1 MAAEWCYAENGR
13 DQGPVSASDLRKLVQ
28 AGRITGQTPIWKL
41 GTDQRVPASRV
52 RGLFP
57 GSGAAS
63 SPSAARSH
71 DAPRDDAAQAES
83 SALQEA
89 TEASQATS
97 SILSHVEMSAGRVVD
112 VTRFGVGGIVQ
123 GFRHINGQMLR
134 HLHPQRY
141 AMACVAFFTLIGVMV
156 EPLLRGAWT
165 APILQALAF
174 VSMVPCLMV
183 VLGDPS
189 CRIPSNLRLMGFR
202 WAGAS
207 ILAWI
212 AIWLV
217 LRIFGQGSWIPLGM
231 VFASVALF
239 GTVIDAPPTRKPR
252 WATGKRPKARDGN
265 RPPRSTPRS
274 S

>member
-1 MAAEWCYAENGR
+1 
-13 DQGPVSASDLRKLVQ
+13 
-28 AGRITGQTPIWKL
+28 
-41 GTDQRVPASRV
+41 
-52 RGLFP
+52 
-57 GSGAAS
+57 
-63 SPSAARSH
+63 
-71 DAPRDDAAQAES
+71 
-83 SALQEA
+83 
-89 TEASQATS
+89 
-97 SILSHVEMSAGRVVD
+97 MSAGRVVD

-134 HLHPQRY
+134 HLNPQRY
-141 AMACVAFFTLIGVMV
+141 AMACVALFTLVGVMV

-174 VSMVPCLMV
+174 VTMVPCLMV

-189 CRIPSNLRLMGFR
+189 SRLPSNLRLIGFR

-217 LRIFGQGSWIPLGM
+217 LRIFKDGSWIPLGM
-231 VFASVALF
+231 VVGSVALL
-239 GTVIDAPPTRKPR
+239 GTVIEAAPARKSR
-252 WATGKRPKARDGN
+252 SASGKRPKARGGD